1 MGISFKFI
9 IVLILSI
16 SYVKLDKDADID
28 RKTKTQACILL
39 SRAAL
44 HHDENYFPKI
54 VNSFLY
60 NDADDL
66 VSKWTQKVLLNCL
79 NTISMI
85 KSADVIGRKKPENI
99 SPFAKDNKEILNV
112 KNYHEKYAKDNAKLT
127 KDSEKLAKVI
137 VEVSAEFK
145 ELEDTL
151 KKLAGDHIANLKRE
165 QMEEARRQRQEEAQE
180 AGDYENGRLNISL
193 ITKMNPTVKYLIGF
207 GVIALFALFFYL
219 GIKSL
224 MPKEEKKKQKKKN

>member
-112 KNYHEKYAKDNAKLT
+112 KNFHENT
-127 KDSEKLAKVI
+127 
-137 VEVSAEFK
+137 
-145 ELEDTL
+145 
-151 KKLAGDHIANLKRE
+151 
-165 QMEEARRQRQEEAQE
+165 QR
-180 AGDYENGRLNISL
+180 
-193 ITKMNPTVKYLIGF
+193 TV
-207 GVIALFALFFYL
+207 
-219 GIKSL
+219 
-224 MPKEEKKKQKKKN
+224 QN